1 MLPVERWTVF
11 FADGSTF
18 TSDQGAW
25 AECPPFGVTCVV
37 YYLPDGKA
45 CVDEQGYDDS
55 IYVYRGDAVGASEP
69 VKMGLWTDG
78 ESYWRVHNLAMRTT
92 TP

>member
-11 FADGSTF
+11 YADGSTF
-18 TSDQGAW
+18 TSDQGSW
-25 AECPPFGVTCVV
+25 AEAPPFGVTCVI
-37 YYLPDGKA
+37 YYLLTGA
-45 CVDEQGYDDS
+45 SCVDEQGYDDS
-55 IYVYRGDAVGASEP
+55 IYVYRGEAVGSDEP

-78 ESYWRVHNLAMRTT
+78 ESYWRVHDLAMRTT